1 MKQIDMIKFWCY
13 KILPLVYDDS
23 LSYYEV
29 LCKVQ
34 SKMNEIIENVN
45 GIPDEIKRIISEGT
59 IVKEA
64 VDNYIAGSTIVGET
78 VTQYLNEHDTITVA
92 VNNYINSG
100 VVENKVN
107 EAIQQTPLIEEK
119 VNEVLSG
126 SGLES
131 SIVNTIETAQ
141 IPSLTNDT
149 VPAAITKA
157 KEQAHIYI
165 HWVALHNAIDVES
178 EASSSIIRFNVIS
191 KSNTLLTKNSG
202 ANNSAT
208 AQDIFDFLDKYI
220 SRYSYANFLLKAED
234 PSRSYKARANAGM
247 IRTIDSTIECVAF
260 EENGNSG
267 LSGYT
272 IADKTFTLGTISN
285 PTNSRK
291 TYFEEYVIDLDNNRT
306 N

>member
-1 MKQIDMIKFWCY
+1 MKQIDMVKFWCY

-64 VDNYIAGSTIVGET
+64 VDNYITDSNIVGT
-78 VTQYLNEHDTITVA
+78 TITQYINDNDTITVA

-107 EAIQQTPLIEEK
+107 EAIQQSTLIGEK
-119 VNEVLSG
+119 VDEVLNDG
-126 SGLES
+126 RLES

-149 VPAAITKA
+149 VPSAITKA
-157 KEQAHIYI
+157 TEQAHIYM
-165 HWVALHNAIDVES
+165 HWVTLHNAINVES
-178 EASSSIIRFNVIS
+178 EASSSVIRFNVIS

-208 AQDIFDFLDKYI
+208 SQDIFDFLDKYI
-220 SRYSYANFLLKAED
+220 GIYQYASFLLKAED
-234 PSRSYKARANAGM
+234 PSRSYKARANNGM
-247 IRTIDSTIECVAF
+247 ITTLDHSIECIAF
-260 EENGNSG
+260 EENLNSG
-267 LSGYT
+267 QSGYT
-272 IADKTFTLGTISN
+272 ISDTTFTLGTIST
-285 PTNSRK
+285 PTGSRK
-291 TYFEEYVIDLDNNRT
+291 TYFEEHVIALDT
-306 N
+306 DQT